1 MTRVLQVLGRSAG
14 GIARHVGQVT
24 EALDGRDGFEVDIA
38 GPVGLPIPM
47 PKPLLT
53 VEIPEGPLV
62 GHAQAIRRLSDLLD
76 GYDAIHA
83 HGLRAGIDAGLAA
96 RRVKKRSLLTVHN
109 LVRAEIA
116 GARTILYRRAEAA
129 AVWAT
134 DLTFA
139 VSKDIARHLTAT
151 VPRSAD
157 RIEVLYLGVGSAPDV
172 SRSRADVRASL
183 GLNSDTRLVVSVA
196 RLAPQKSLEVLFD
209 AVGRLREDVRLAVI
223 GEGPS
228 REDLERYLQSAG
240 LSDKVHLLGFRNDVA
255 DYVAAADAFCLSS
268 IWEGVPLAA
277 QEAIL
282 LGTPVVGTDV
292 GGMRELI
299 SNKVSG
305 RLVPP
310 KDPEALAAALEE
322 VLGDP
327 ARADTYSQTA
337 LQLLRER
344 FSTERMLDRLR
355 LAYEG

>member
-24 EALDGRDGFEVDIA
+24 EALDGSDGFEVDIA

-62 GHAQAIRRLSDLLD
+62 GHAQAIRRLCDLL
-76 GYDAIHA
+76 GNYDVIHA

-116 GARTILYRRAEAA
+116 GPRTILYRRAEAA

-134 DLTFA
+134 DHTFA
-139 VSKDIARHLTAT
+139 VSMDIARHLTAT

-157 RIEVLYLGVGSAPDV
+157 RIEVLYLGVGAAPGV
-172 SRSRADVRASL
+172 TRERADVRSSL
-183 GLNSDTRLVVSVA
+183 GLSDDTRLVVSVA
-196 RLAPQKSLEVLFD
+196 RLAPQKSLEVLFG
-209 AVGRLREDVRLAVI
+209 ALRRVHADVRLAVI
-223 GEGPS
+223 GEGPL
-228 REDLERYLQSAG
+228 REDLERHLQFAG
-240 LSDKVHLLGFRNDVA
+240 LSEKVDLLGFRNDVA

-310 KDPEALAAALEE
+310 KDPEALAAALDE
-322 VLGDP
+322 VLGD
-327 ARADTYSQTA
+327 AERAATYSQAA
-337 LQLLRER
+337 LENLRER
-344 FSTERMLDRLR
+344 FSTERMLDRLK
-355 LAYEG
+355 LAYVG